1 MIMAKIDFKHFRIFT
16 DISQS
21 KTEEINASLQFSD
34 MLYKRVNGI
43 VAHDLALRIYR
54 ATEAVEFTEEEMALL
69 RAFVEANF
77 TPCFIDSFN
86 ANIAG
91 EESRQA

>member
-1 MIMAKIDFKHFRIFT
+1 MAKIDFRHFKMFT

-21 KTEEINASLQFSD
+21 RTEVIDTALLFSD

-43 VAHDLALRIYR
+43 AAHDLALRIYR
-54 ATEAVEFTEEEMALL
+54 ASEAVEFTEEEMALL

>member
-1 MIMAKIDFKHFRIFT
+1 MAKIDFKHFRVFT
-16 DISQS
+16 DITQER
-21 KTEEINASLQFSD
+21 TEDVDVATRFSD

-43 VAHDLALRIYR
+43 MAHDLALRIYR
-54 ATEAVEFTEEEMALL
+54 ASEPVEFTEEEMALL

-86 ANIAG
+86 ANIA
-91 EESRQA
+91 

>member
-1 MIMAKIDFKHFRIFT
+1 MKKIDFRHFKMFT

-21 KTEEINASLQFSD
+21 RTEEIDITLMFSD

-54 ATEAVEFTEEEMALL
+54 ASEPVEFSEEEMGHIK
-69 RAFVEANF
+69 AFVETNF
-77 TPCFIDSFN
+77 TPCFIDSFD
-86 ANIAG
+86 ANIA
-91 EESRQA
+91 

>member
-1 MIMAKIDFKHFRIFT
+1 MKKIDFRNFKVFT
-16 DISQS
+16 DISGE
-21 KTEEINASLQFSD
+21 KTETLDITLMFSD

-54 ATEAVEFTEEEMALL
+54 ADKPVEFTDEEIGML
-69 RAFVEANF
+69 RPFVEANF
-77 TPCFIDSFN
+77 TPIFIDSFN
-86 ANIAG
+86 ANITE

>member
-1 MIMAKIDFKHFRIFT
+1 MAKIDFRHFKMFT

-21 KTEEINASLQFSD
+21 RTEVIDAALLFSD

-54 ATEAVEFTEEEMALL
+54 SSEAVEFTEEEMALL

-86 ANIAG
+86 ANIVG

>member
-1 MIMAKIDFKHFRIFT
+1 MAKIDFKHFKMFT

-21 KTEEINASLQFSD
+21 KTEELDIATMFAD

-54 ATEAVEFTEEEMALL
+54 ATEPVEFTDAEMAMLKP
-69 RAFVEANF
+69 FIEANF
-77 TPCFIDSFN
+77 TPIFIDSFN
-86 ANIAG
+86 ANLG
-91 EESRQA
+91 

>member
-1 MIMAKIDFKHFRIFT
+1 MKKIDFRNFKVFT
-16 DISQS
+16 DISGE
-21 KTEEINASLQFSD
+21 KTETLDITLMFSD

-54 ATEAVEFTEEEMALL
+54 ADKSVEFTDEEIGMLKP
-69 RAFVEANF
+69 FVDANF

-86 ANIAG
+86 ANIVG
-91 EESRQA
+91 E

>member
-1 MIMAKIDFKHFRIFT
+1 MARIDFKHFRIFT
-16 DISQS
+16 DISQAN
-21 KTEEINASLQFSD
+21 TEEIDASLQFSD

-43 VAHDLALRIYR
+43 MAHDLALRIYR
-54 ATEAVEFTEEEMALL
+54 SAEAVEFTGEEMAFLKG
-69 RAFVEANF
+69 FVEANF

-91 EESRQA
+91 EESRPA

>member
-1 MIMAKIDFKHFRIFT
+1 MAKIDFRHFKMFT

-21 KTEEINASLQFSD
+21 RTEVIDAALLFSD

-54 ATEAVEFTEEEMALL
+54 SSEAVEFTEEEMALL

-86 ANIAG
+86 ANAA
-91 EESRQA
+91 E

>member
-1 MIMAKIDFKHFRIFT
+1 MKKIDFRNFKVFT
-16 DISQS
+16 DISGE
-21 KTEEINASLQFSD
+21 KTETLDITLMFSD

-54 ATEAVEFTEEEMALL
+54 ADKPVEFTDEEIGML
-69 RAFVEANF
+69 RPFVEENF

>member
-1 MIMAKIDFKHFRIFT
+1 MAKIDFRHFKMFT

-21 KTEEINASLQFSD
+21 RTEVIDAALLFSD

-54 ATEAVEFTEEEMALL
+54 SSEAVEFTEEEMALL

>member
-1 MIMAKIDFKHFRIFT
+1 MAKIDFRHFKIFT

-21 KTEEINASLQFSD
+21 RTEEIDVALKFSD

-54 ATEAVEFTEEEMALL
+54 ATDPVEFTEEEMGLIT
-69 RAFVEANF
+69 AFVKDNF
-77 TPCFIDSFN
+77 TPCFIDSFD
-86 ANIAG
+86 ANIA
-91 EESRQA
+91 